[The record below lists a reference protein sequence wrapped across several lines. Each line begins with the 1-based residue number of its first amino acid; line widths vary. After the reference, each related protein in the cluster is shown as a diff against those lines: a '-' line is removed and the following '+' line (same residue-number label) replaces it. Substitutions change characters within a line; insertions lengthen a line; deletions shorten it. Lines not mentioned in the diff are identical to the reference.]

1 MPVSARM
8 TKRQNIFKCTTLL
21 PNFLHIKKNISQQAR
36 QTMSPQQLG
45 PNHDTKITNIQ
56 KDIPI
61 LEQKLKDAQYKA
73 ASAIYSGVQV
83 LQRHHFSSKLQRMSV
98 VCKCE
103 NTSKNGAKGKILLN
117 IVLCLFFSTLC
128 GALFKDEMYRNAES
142 FRSHYFLLIFTFR
155 LSLMFFSLP
164 CTFQQQKRAG
174 TVW

>member
-1 MPVSARM
+1 MAVFGFLEIEKYFQMHQA
-8 TKRQNIFKCTTLL
+8 IFVFIFV
-21 PNFLHIKKNISQQAR
+21 NFCYKIISQQAR

-103 NTSKNGAKGKILLN
+103 NTTKNGAKGEKY
-117 IVLCLFFSTLC
+117 CS
-128 GALFKDEMYRNAES
+128 S
-142 FRSHYFLLIFTFR
+142 F
-155 LSLMFFSLP
+155 
-164 CTFQQQKRAG
+164 A
-174 TVW
+174 

>member
-1 MPVSARM
+1 
-8 TKRQNIFKCTTLL
+8 
-21 PNFLHIKKNISQQAR
+21 
-36 QTMSPQQLG
+36 MSPQQLG

-117 IVLCLFFSTLC
+117 IVLCLFFSALC
-128 GALFKDEMYRNAES
+128 VVFSERWCRPIAVLS
-142 FRSHYFLLIFTFR
+142 HSHYILVVSH
-155 LSLMFFSLP
+155 LSLFLDISPFLQLAIEESWYCLVKGSPEALKHLMVPSSIP
-164 CTFQQQKRAG
+164 T
-174 TVW
+174 W